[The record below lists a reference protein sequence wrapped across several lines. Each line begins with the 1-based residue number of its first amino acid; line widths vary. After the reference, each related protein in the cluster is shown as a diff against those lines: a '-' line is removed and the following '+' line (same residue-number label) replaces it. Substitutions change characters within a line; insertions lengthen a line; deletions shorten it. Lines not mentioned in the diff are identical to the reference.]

1 MLSVFRS
8 DFRKTLMKGIS
19 GYRAGLFGG
28 DEAVLQRIAE
38 SGGLIAAFV
47 TLFFLQPPR

>member
-19 GYRAGLFGG
+19 VYRAGLFGC
-28 DEAVLQRIAE
+28 DDAVLQMIAE
-38 SGGLIAAFV
+38 PGGLIAAFV
-47 TLFFLQPPR
+47 TPFFLQPPR